1 MSTFNIDRPLLSNI
15 LTDIG
20 TGKIQLPDFQ
30 RDWIWDDSRIRS
42 LLASVSQ
49 AFPIGAVLT
58 LAVGGKNS
66 LKPRPIEG
74 VNPAEDAKTPNTL
87 ILDGQQR
94 LTALFQSLKSEQG
107 AYTLNDKGKPIT
119 RYYYL
124 DMEKCLNDEIDREK
138 AVLSSRENRRV
149 QREHG
154 EIIDIASPEMEYKNS
169 MFPVNKIFDSDD
181 WGDEY
186 KDYWKQDP
194 SKRELFNTFNRE
206 VIGCFKQYNLPI
218 IHLLENTPREAV
230 CLIFEK
236 VNTRG
241 VTLTVFE
248 LLTASFAIDNFQ
260 LREDWDERFKRMSKH
275 PVLGNLDSTDFL
287 RALTL
292 LFTNANPKISTVN
305 CTRRSILQLKA
316 ADYKKWAKITED
328 GFIQAAKFLNDLKIF
343 SAKDVP
349 YQTQLIAL
357 AAILADVNSAYESA
371 LKAEERKK
379 KKVALKNWV
388 YGMLDAGFS
397 QEQVPLALDAVVD
410 AFDMDHTQ
418 GEEIATEIATLIEE
432 RQEQEETTEESKEEH
447 KKAYKAQENKD
458 QKIPRWY
465 WCGVF
470 GEMYAGAADTQIA
483 NDFSEVTA
491 WLREETGPPSTIR
504 EANFQPNRLLEVQ
517 TRASAVYKGV
527 YALLIPNGCRDF
539 LTGSPIDEQISS
551 DSSIDI
557 HHIFPRD
564 WCRNQA
570 IESNVF
576 NSIINKT
583 ALSASTNRTI
593 QGEAPSIYLSK
604 IEKETGI
611 DIPTMDKILTSHLIC
626 PNMLRTDDFWNF
638 FEARKEA
645 LLKAIEKAMDKKVIC
660 ENEDPSDNSA

>member
-15 LTDIG
+15 LTDIENG
-20 TGKIQLPDFQ
+20 RIQLPDFQ
-30 RDWIWDDSRIRS
+30 RDWIWDDYRIRS

-58 LAVGGKNS
+58 LAVGGKNP

-74 VNPAEDAKTPNTL
+74 VNPAEDAETPNTL

-107 AYTLNDKGKPIT
+107 AYTLNTKGKPIT

-124 DMEKCLNDEIDREK
+124 DMEKCLDDAIDREK
-138 AVLSSRENRRV
+138 AVLSCKENRRV

-154 EIIDIASPEMEYKNS
+154 EIIDIASPKMEYKNS

-181 WGDEY
+181 WADEY
-186 KDYWKQDP
+186 KDYWKPDP

-206 VIGCFKQYNLPI
+206 VIGCFEQYNLPI

-260 LREDWDERFKRMSKH
+260 LRKDWDERFKRMSKH

-292 LFTNANPKISTVN
+292 LSTNENPKISTAN

-316 ADYKKWAKITED
+316 ADYRKWANITED

-343 SAKDVP
+343 RATDLP

-357 AAILADVNSAYESA
+357 AAILSVS
-371 LKAEERKK
+371 KAEERKN
-379 KKVALKNWV
+379 KVYRILD
-388 YGMLDAGFS
+388 GLDAIFDADHP
-397 QEQVPLALDAVVD
+397 QEMKISGINRILEIA
-410 AFDMDHTQ
+410 
-418 GEEIATEIATLIEE
+418 GEEYTEAEIETLIEK
-432 RQEQEETTEESKEEH
+432 RAEQKETTEENRQEL
-447 KKAYKAQENKD
+447 KKAYKAQQDKD
-458 QKIPRWY
+458 EKLPHWY

-483 NDFSEVTA
+483 NDFFEVTS
-491 WLREETGPPSTIR
+491 WLREEIDLPSTVR
-504 EANFQPNRLLEVQ
+504 EANFQSNRLLEVQ

-564 WCRNQA
+564 WCRNQG

-583 ALSASTNRTI
+583 ALSASTNRKI
-593 QGEAPSIYLSK
+593 GGRAPSEYLEEIQEES
-604 IEKETGI
+604 TI
-611 DIPTMDKILTSHLIC
+611 DKVKMEEILTSHLISTEF
-626 PNMLRTDDFWNF
+626 LREDDFSGF
-638 FEARKEA
+638 IEDRKEA
-645 LLKAIEKAMDKKVIC
+645 LLKAIEKAMGKKITR
-660 ENEDPSDNSA
+660 ESDLPDLFDVEALLNVPDAQN

>member
-20 TGKIQLPDFQ
+20 TGRIQLPDFQ
-30 RDWIWDDSRIRS
+30 RDWRWDDYLIQS

-49 AFPIGAVLT
+49 AFPNGAVLT
-58 LAVGGKNS
+58 LAVDGKNS
-66 LKPRPIEG
+66 LKPRLIEG
-74 VNPAEDAKTPNTL
+74 VNSAEEAETPNTL

-107 AYTLNDKGKPIT
+107 VYTKAKGKSIT

-124 DMEKCLNDEIDREK
+124 DIEKCLNDEIDREK
-138 AVLSSRENRRV
+138 AVLSCRENRRV

-186 KDYWKQDP
+186 KDYWQQNP
-194 SKRELFNTFNRE
+194 SKRELFNTFNRQ

-218 IHLLENTPREAV
+218 IRLLENTPREAV

-241 VTLTVFE
+241 ETLTVFE

-260 LREDWDERFKRMSKH
+260 LREDWNERFKRLKKH
-275 PVLGNLDSTDFL
+275 PILGNLDSTDFL

-292 LFTNANPKISTVN
+292 LFTNANPKISTAN

-316 ADYKKWAKITED
+316 ADYEKWANITEN
-328 GFIQAAKFLNDLKIF
+328 GFIQAAKFLGNQKIF
-343 SAKDVP
+343 RAKDVP

-357 AAILADVNSAYESA
+357 AAILAGVNSAYESA
-371 LKAEERKK
+371 VE
-379 KKVALKNWV
+379 ALR
-388 YGMLDAGFS
+388 L
-397 QEQVPLALDAVVD
+397 
-410 AFDMDHTQ
+410 
-418 GEEIATEIATLIEE
+418 
-432 RQEQEETTEESKEEH
+432 EESSQSDELLKEEFI
-447 KKAYKAQENKD
+447 KAYKAQQNND

-470 GEMYAGAADTQIA
+470 GEMYAGAAGTQIA
-483 NDFSEVTA
+483 TDFSEMTS
-491 WLREETGPPSTIR
+491 WLREEIDLPSTVE
-504 EANFQPNRLLEVQ
+504 EATFQSNRLLEVQ
-517 TRASAVYKGV
+517 SRASAVYKGV

-583 ALSASTNRTI
+583 ALSASTNRKI
-593 QGEAPSIYLSK
+593 GGNAPSEYLPK
-604 IEKETGI
+604 IQKEVRINNTK
-611 DIPTMDKILTSHLIC
+611 MDEILASHLISADA
-626 PNMLRTDDFWNF
+626 LRTDNFWGF
-638 FEARKEA
+638 YEARKEA
-645 LLKAIEKAMDKKVIC
+645 LLDAIEKAMGKKIIR
-660 ENEDPSDNSA
+660 EEDNPLDISTQ

>member
-1 MSTFNIDRPLLSNI
+1 MGKMSTFSIDRPSLSEI
-15 LTDIG
+15 LADVG
-20 TGKIQLPDFQ
+20 TGRIQLPDFQ
-30 RDWIWDDSRIRS
+30 RDWRWDDYLIRS

-58 LAVGGKNS
+58 LAVDGKNS

-74 VNPAEDAKTPNTL
+74 VNPAEDAETPNTL

-94 LTALFQSLKSEQG
+94 LTALFQALKSEQG
-107 AYTLNDKGKPIT
+107 VYTKAKGKPIT

-124 DMEKCLNDEIDREK
+124 DIEKCLNDEIDRER
-138 AVLSSRENRRV
+138 AVLSCRENRRV

-186 KDYWKQDP
+186 KDYWQQDP

-218 IHLLENTPREAV
+218 IRLLENTPREAV

-241 VTLTVFE
+241 ETLTIFE
-248 LLTASFAIDNFQ
+248 LLTASFAVDNFQ
-260 LREDWDERFKRMSKH
+260 LREDWDKRFKRMSKH

-292 LFTNANPKISTVN
+292 LFTNANPKISTAN

-316 ADYKKWAKITED
+316 ADYEKWGDITED
-328 GFIQAAKFLNDLKIF
+328 GFIQAAEFLNNLKIF
-343 SAKDVP
+343 RAKDVP

-357 AAILADVNSAYESA
+357 AAILAGVNSAYKS
-371 LKAEERKK
+371 AEE
-379 KKVALKNWV
+379 ALMSEKS
-388 YGMLDAGFS
+388 S
-397 QEQVPLALDAVVD
+397 QS
-410 AFDMDHTQ
+410 
-418 GEEIATEIATLIEE
+418 
-432 RQEQEETTEESKEEH
+432 EESIVKEFQ
-447 KKAYKAQENKD
+447 KAYKAQQDDD
-458 QKIPRWY
+458 QKISRWY

-470 GEMYAGAADTQIA
+470 GEMYAGAAGTQIA
-483 NDFSEVTA
+483 NDFSEVTS
-491 WLREETGPPSTIR
+491 WLREEIDLPSTVR
-504 EANFQPNRLLEVQ
+504 EADFQSNRLLEVQ

-564 WCRNQA
+564 WCRAQG
-570 IESNVF
+570 IESKVF

-583 ALSASTNRTI
+583 ALSSSTNRKI
-593 QGEAPSIYLSK
+593 GGRAPSKYLQEIQEES
-604 IEKETGI
+604 TI
-611 DIPTMDKILTSHLIC
+611 DKGKMDEILTSHLISADA
-626 PNMLRTDDFWNF
+626 LRADDFQSF

-645 LLKAIEKAMDKKVIC
+645 LLDAIEKGMSKKVIR
-660 ENEDPSDNSA
+660 ENEEDDVDLNDIDLFDIDALLKGSDVQN

>member
-1 MSTFNIDRPLLSNI
+1 MSTFNIDRPLLSTI
-15 LTDIG
+15 LTDIEIG
-20 TGKIQLPDFQ
+20 RIQLPDFQ
-30 RDWIWDDSRIRS
+30 RDWRWDDDLIQS

-58 LAVGGKNS
+58 LAVDGNNS
-66 LKPRPIEG
+66 LKPRLIEG
-74 VNPAEDAKTPNTL
+74 VNPAEEAETPNTL

-94 LTALFQSLKSEQG
+94 LTALFQSLKSKHG
-107 AYTLNDKGKPIT
+107 VYTKAKGKSIT

-124 DMEKCLNDEIDREK
+124 DIEKCLSDEIDREK
-138 AVLSSRENRRV
+138 AVLSCRENRRV

-186 KDYWKQDP
+186 KDYWQQDP

-218 IHLLENTPREAV
+218 IRLLEDTPREAV

-241 VTLTVFE
+241 ETLTVFE
-248 LLTASFAIDNFQ
+248 LLTASFAIDHFQ
-260 LREDWDERFKRMSKH
+260 LRKDWDKRFKRMNKH

-292 LFTNANPKISTVN
+292 LFTNANPKISTAN

-316 ADYKKWAKITED
+316 ADYERWADITED
-328 GFIQAAKFLNDLKIF
+328 GFIQAVKFLNDLKIF
-343 SAKDVP
+343 RAKDVP

-357 AAILADVNSAYESA
+357 AAILAGVNLAYKS
-371 LKAEERKK
+371 AEE
-379 KKVALKNWV
+379 ALR
-388 YGMLDAGFS
+388 S
-397 QEQVPLALDAVVD
+397 
-410 AFDMDHTQ
+410 
-418 GEEIATEIATLIEE
+418 
-432 RQEQEETTEESKEEH
+432 EESPQSEESIVSILEEL
-447 KKAYKAQENKD
+447 KKAYKAKEDKD
-458 QKIPRWY
+458 QKISRWY

-470 GEMYAGAADTQIA
+470 GEMYAGAAGTQIA
-483 NDFSEVTA
+483 NDFSEVTS
-491 WLREETGPPSTIR
+491 WLREEIDLPSTVR
-504 EANFQPNRLLEVQ
+504 EANFQSNRLLEVQ
-517 TRASAVYKGV
+517 SRASAVYKGV

-564 WCRNQA
+564 WCRNQD

-583 ALSASTNRTI
+583 ALSASTNRKIGGRAPSEYLQEI
-593 QGEAPSIYLSK
+593 QGES
-604 IEKETGI
+604 TI
-611 DIPTMDKILTSHLIC
+611 DRVKMDEILASHLISADT
-626 PNMLRTDDFWNF
+626 LRKDDFPGF

-645 LLKAIEKAMDKKVIC
+645 LLNAIEKVMGKSVSR
-660 ENEDPSDNSA
+660 ENEE

>member
-20 TGKIQLPDFQ
+20 TGRIQLPDFQ
-30 RDWIWDDSRIRS
+30 RDWRWDDYLIRS

-58 LAVGGKNS
+58 LAVDGKNS

-74 VNPAEDAKTPNTL
+74 VNPAEEAETPNTL

-107 AYTLNDKGKPIT
+107 VYTKAKGKPIT

-124 DMEKCLNDEIDREK
+124 DIEKCLNDEIDRER
-138 AVLSSRENRRV
+138 AVLSCRENRRV

-169 MFPVNKIFDSDD
+169 MFPVNKVFDSDD

-186 KDYWKQDP
+186 KDYWQQDP
-194 SKRELFNTFNRE
+194 SKRELFNTFNRD

-218 IHLLENTPREAV
+218 IRLLEDTPREAV

-241 VTLTVFE
+241 ETLTIFE

-260 LREDWDERFKRMSKH
+260 LREDWDNRFKRMSNH
-275 PVLGNLDSTDFL
+275 PVLRNLDSTDFL

-292 LFTNANPKISTVN
+292 LFTKANPKISTAN

-316 ADYKKWAKITED
+316 ADYKEWGDITED
-328 GFIQAAKFLNDLKIF
+328 GFIQAANFLNDLKIF
-343 SAKDVP
+343 RAKDVP

-357 AAILADVNSAYESA
+357 AAILARVDSAYKS
-371 LKAEERKK
+371 AEEALMSEKSSQSEEAIVKEIKK
-379 KKVALKNWV
+379 
-388 YGMLDAGFS
+388 
-397 QEQVPLALDAVVD
+397 
-410 AFDMDHTQ
+410 T
-418 GEEIATEIATLIEE
+418 
-432 RQEQEETTEESKEEH
+432 
-447 KKAYKAQENKD
+447 YKAQQDKEP
-458 QKIPRWY
+458 KISRWY

-470 GEMYAGAADTQIA
+470 GEMYAGAAATQIA
-483 NDFSEVTA
+483 NDFSEVTS
-491 WLREETGPPSTIR
+491 WLREEIDLPSTVQ
-504 EANFQPNRLLEVQ
+504 EASFQSNRLLEVQ

-564 WCRNQA
+564 WCRNQE
-570 IESNVF
+570 IEPNVC

-583 ALSASTNRTI
+583 ALSASTNRMI
-593 QGEAPSIYLSK
+593 RECAPSEYLQK
-604 IEKETGI
+604 IEEKARDNVKMGE
-611 DIPTMDKILTSHLIC
+611 ILTSHLISTDA
-626 PNMLRTDDFWNF
+626 LQADDFWSF
-638 FEARKEA
+638 FKARKEA
-645 LLKAIEKAMDKKVIC
+645 LLDAIEKAMGKKVIR
-660 ENEDPSDNSA
+660 ENEEDNQEPDIFDIDALLKGSDAQN